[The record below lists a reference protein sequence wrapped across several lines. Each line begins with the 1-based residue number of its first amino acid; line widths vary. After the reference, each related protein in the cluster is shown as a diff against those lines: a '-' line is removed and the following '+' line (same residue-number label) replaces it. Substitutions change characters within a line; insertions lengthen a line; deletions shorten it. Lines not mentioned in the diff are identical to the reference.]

1 MSVEVINNSES
12 TKFINEQIISSEKGI
27 YTTRMN
33 NDGSVMIKFDPYRIP
48 SLENR
53 ILILAEE
60 IKFFRENKF
69 DIRFVKDRRHQDLY
83 IMYANPTK
91 ESPCTKLYDEETNV

>member
-1 MSVEVINNSES
+1 MSEIINTES
-12 TKFINEQIISSEKGI
+12 PKFLNEQIISSDKGI

-33 NDGSVMIKFDPYRIP
+33 HDGSVMIKFDPYRIP

-60 IKFFRENKF
+60 IKFFKENNF

-83 IMYANPTK
+83 IMYANPT
-91 ESPCTKLYDEETNV
+91 ENSPKLFSDDEETNV

>member
-1 MSVEVINNSES
+1 MSDVINAPQS
-12 TKFINEQIISSEKGI
+12 TKFLNEQIISDEKGI
-27 YTTRMN
+27 YTSRVN

-53 ILILAEE
+53 ILILAKE
-60 IKFFRENKF
+60 IEYFREYNY

-83 IMYANPTK
+83 IMYANPT
-91 ESPCTKLYDEETNV
+91 ENSPKPFSDDEETNV